1 MNKNAIDFFKK
12 YLFGGQAW
20 QHTPLIPALGRQ
32 RQENL
37 CKVKVSL
44 VYRVLEYKRQPLEPP
59 HPSWWACEREP
70 PHCQA
75 NLELPLDPSV
85 PIPGMSLGE
94 TNHNFI
100 MFRNMNVHKNLIPGC
115 GRELCTVIPADR
127 CDDQTQLCKTW
138 RHRRS
143 KIRGLSGEERPGKT
157 EGLAQGGREGGCFPQ
172 NCNRQSEFMGL
183 SKWFRW

>member
-75 NLELPLDPSV
+75 NLV
-85 PIPGMSLGE
+85 
-94 TNHNFI
+94 
-100 MFRNMNVHKNLIPGC
+100 
-115 GRELCTVIPADR
+115 
-127 CDDQTQLCKTW
+127 
-138 RHRRS
+138 
-143 KIRGLSGEERPGKT
+143 
-157 EGLAQGGREGGCFPQ
+157 QGGSRTARDTERKPCGFFK
-172 NCNRQSEFMGL
+172 NKNKKKTKTKFIWGL
-183 SKWFRW
+183 